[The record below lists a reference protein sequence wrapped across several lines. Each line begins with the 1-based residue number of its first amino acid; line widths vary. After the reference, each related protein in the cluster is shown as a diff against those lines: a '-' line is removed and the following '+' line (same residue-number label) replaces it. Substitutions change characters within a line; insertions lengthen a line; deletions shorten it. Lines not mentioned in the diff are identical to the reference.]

1 MVNDMMESTRRIWMP
16 VMHQGSQSAEH
27 KEYRLLH
34 KLSNDVIDARDAKY
48 AAEDAEWD
56 EDEDDTND

>member
-1 MVNDMMESTRRIWMP
+1 MP